1 MPKDQSSGKPTR
13 RRYREEVFVVSGLV
27 GAAPAARNLGPTLM
41 LVGAVLL
48 AGCLWN
54 QRRCRQQNRRILDV
68 GPAPSGPDA
77 MHPPVRWAVA
87 VLESHGLRAVHWHEV
102 DMGGDV
108 VTAAHLLTPDGRCL
122 FSLRSGRATK
132 LYPVIAS
139 YVTPERV
146 LATTPTVP
154 FRSDDLVVQRVGSPD
169 PVAMLDRHLD
179 ALAWC
184 DTIGL
189 TMTVFRDADVPAVI
203 EHNWSKNR
211 VILQSPGVTL
221 RVWHALAD
229 ARRLRRPLAEQPE
242 ALDRLQRWR
251 DDQRARPRY

>member
-1 MPKDQSSGKPTR
+1 VHGGAAIPSPPVVPRLLS
-13 RRYREEVFVVSGLV
+13 VFVLGS
-27 GAAPAARNLGPTLM
+27 APAGPYTGPTLG
-41 LVGAVLL
+41 LVSTVLVV
-48 AGCLWN
+48 GCLWR
-54 QRRCRQQNRRILDV
+54 QWRRQNRRVLDA

-102 DMGGDV
+102 HTGDDV
-108 VTAAHLLTPDGRCL
+108 ITAAHLLTPDGRCL
-122 FSLRSGRATK
+122 FSVRSGRGTK

-139 YVTPERV
+139 YVTPERA
-146 LATTPTVP
+146 LATTPAIP
-154 FRSDDLVVQRVGSPD
+154 FRSNDLVLQRVGSPD

-179 ALAWC
+179 ALALC

-189 TMTVFRDADVPAVI
+189 AVTAFGETDVPGVI
-203 EHNWSKNR
+203 ERNWSRNR

-221 RVWHALAD
+221 RMWHALAD

-242 ALDRLQRWR
+242 ALGRLQCWR
-251 DDQRARPRY
+251 DEQRGRPLH